1 MFSARASNLYFR
13 LVQGLQSR
21 KSCVLRVSGCL
32 DIPNQ
37 GRKGMFCACHRPR
50 EPTAVKIVT
59 LLCNQIR
66 QFCNLI
72 RSVSSVLTIKNIT
85 ASLFSLRVQKNFS
98 LLLFKVRP
106 FFMGAQD
113 HLLKLIFYPLP
124 PSQLS
129 PGKVFA
135 ASARPTADSK

>member
-72 RSVSSVLTIKNIT
+72 RSVSSVLTIKYHCFFIFT
-85 ASLFSLRVQKNFS
+85 KSSIFFSS
-98 LLLFKVRP
+98 LLLFKARP

>member
-1 MFSARASNLYFR
+1 MFSAQASNLYFR

-72 RSVSSVLTIKNIT
+72 RSVSSVLTIKYHC
-85 ASLFSLRVQKNFS
+85 F
-98 LLLFKVRP
+98 
-106 FFMGAQD
+106 
-113 HLLKLIFYPLP
+113 LIFTMSSKTLFTFIVQGEALLYGG
-124 PSQLS
+124 SGSFIEVDFLS
-129 PGKVFA
+129 PPPISTFPRESVCSQCQA
-135 ASARPTADSK
+135 NS